1 MPLYLH
7 LSNCADYII
16 YEVGAS
22 ISLAPYIVR
31 KLQKMKKTI
40 TYKEIKDK
48 VLDIINNGGG
58 GGGKSK
64 LSELNDVTITSASDG
79 QVLKYDGTKWVNGTV
94 GGGAELKVY
103 EYVGDGSN
111 ELNIPKSLGINCIL
125 GVCGTDTNV
134 DSIALNS
141 NIITDSTLMA
151 SILYSQGDSVQSTN
165 FLVKYDTNNII
176 FYGGADAG
184 SRLNYNGGHY
194 KLYYI

>member
-1 MPLYLH
+1 
-7 LSNCADYII
+7 
-16 YEVGAS
+16 
-22 ISLAPYIVR
+22 
-31 KLQKMKKTI
+31 MKKTI

-48 VLDIINNGGG
+48 VIDIINNGGG
-58 GGGKSK
+58 GGGGKSN
-64 LSELNDVTITSASDG
+64 LSELNDVTITSASAD
-79 QVLKYDGTKWVNGTV
+79 QVLKFNGTKWVNGV
-94 GGGAELKVY
+94 GGGAELKLY

-125 GVCGTDTNV
+125 GVCGVDINV
-134 DSIALNS
+134 DSVALNS
-141 NIITDSTLMA
+141 NIITDETLMA
-151 SILYSQGDSVQSTN
+151 NILYRQGDSVQSTN